1 MILGPF
7 DLVAPPLILGPFD
20 LIAPPPV
27 IVPFTASKEQLKI
40 SRTNDLVFLHDG
52 KEIPVTAAKSPLSR
66 IFKGFVLLGTEDDE
80 TIISHQILINDQV
93 VAVGEGVDGM
103 TFHGSQTDGVTQVKA
118 EISGGIS
125 GKTYRVTLNYSTQY
139 VPSDY
144 RSQEFEVKPL

>member
-1 MILGPF
+1 MILERSFQGPLF
-7 DLVAPPLILGPFD
+7 DVGFTYDQVYRAP
-20 LIAPPPV
+20 
-27 IVPFTASKEQLKI
+27 KEQLKI

-52 KEIPVTAAKSPLSR
+52 KDIPRTAAKSPLSR
-66 IFKGFVLLGTEDDE
+66 VYKGFVLLGTQEDE
-80 TIISHQILINDQV
+80 TIMSHHILINDQV
-93 VAVGEGVDGM
+93 VISGDVVDGM